1 MISTLVYTET
11 RDNLT
16 YSTLTNCEANI
27 KKRLISPKSFE
38 FISDKVGE
46 SNLEKY
52 NYKYLTDFSKNL
64 IRNEGYGAKEIFVTV
79 DYYSKNRMN
88 AEIKDTAYCIYTMLH
103 KDDYNHKPRLAS
115 VTVGDQTIDT
125 NDTAW
130 ILNSVR
136 MSSTKKTDIFF
147 NKIKLLGKN
156 ISKVSY

>member
-1 MISTLVYTET
+1 
-11 RDNLT
+11 
-16 YSTLTNCEANI
+16 
-27 KKRLISPKSFE
+27 
-38 FISDKVGE
+38 
-46 SNLEKY
+46 
-52 NYKYLTDFSKNL
+52 
-64 IRNEGYGAKEIFVTV
+64 
-79 DYYSKNRMN
+79 MN